1 MSFIFFIKA
10 IQFFLSLSIIVI
22 LHELGHYIP
31 ARIFN
36 TRVERFFLFFDVKY
50 ALFKKKI
57 GETVYGVGWLPLG
70 GYVKIAGMI
79 DESMDTEQM
88 KKPPQPWE
96 FRSKPTWQRLIIML
110 GGIIVNLLLGFLI
123 FMMMFFVWGKNT
135 LPNSSIPLGLGV
147 SKLAEEVGFEKGDQ
161 ILKVDGKV
169 IDIPTSLSKKFFLEN
184 VNEVEVLRSNGRK
197 EVLTIPGDIDER
209 MFQSGE
215 MDLFYVRTP
224 ALIDSILPNS
234 PAEISGLQVGDKI
247 KSINN
252 TIITD
257 WGDLNKW
264 KTENDLR
271 EFDLT
276 IERRRSEKTLKIK
289 LGEQSIIGV
298 FPKPIE
304 LKNVSLS
311 LFQSISEG
319 YNYAYSTLYG
329 YVASFKFVF
338 TKKGAQQLGGF
349 GTIGGLFPSEWDWRG
364 FWSTT
369 AFISII
375 LAFMNLLPIPALDGG
390 HVMFLIY
397 EMITGRKP
405 ADKFLEYATTL
416 GFILLLA
423 LVLYANGND
432 IYRAITQ

>member
-1 MSFIFFIKA
+1 
-10 IQFFLSLSIIVI
+10 
-22 LHELGHYIP
+22 
-31 ARIFN
+31 
-36 TRVERFFLFFDVKY
+36 
-50 ALFKKKI
+50 
-57 GETVYGVGWLPLG
+57 
-70 GYVKIAGMI
+70 
-79 DESMDTEQM
+79 
-88 KKPPQPWE
+88 
-96 FRSKPTWQRLIIML
+96 
-110 GGIIVNLLLGFLI
+110 
-123 FMMMFFVWGKNT
+123 
-135 LPNSSIPLGLGV
+135 
-147 SKLAEEVGFEKGDQ
+147 
-161 ILKVDGKV
+161 
-169 IDIPTSLSKKFFLEN
+169 
-184 VNEVEVLRSNGRK
+184 
-197 EVLTIPGDIDER
+197 

-234 PAEISGLQVGDKI
+234 PAEISGLQVGDRI

-264 KTENDLR
+264 KIENDLR

-289 LGEQSIIGV
+289 LEEQSFIGV

-311 LFQSISEG
+311 LIESISEG

-349 GTIGGLFPSEWDWRG
+349 ATIGGLFPSEWDWRG

-390 HVMFLIY
+390 YVMFLIY
-397 EMITGRKP
+397 EMITGKKP

>member
-1 MSFIFFIKA
+1 MEEFFIKA
-10 IQFFLSLSIIVI
+10 IQLILSLSILVI
-22 LHELGHYIP
+22 LHELGHFIP
-31 ARIFN
+31 ARLFK
-36 TRVERFFLFFDVKY
+36 TRVEKFYLFFNPWFS
-50 ALFKKKI
+50 LFKKKI
-57 GETVYGVGWLPLG
+57 GETEYGIGWLPLG
-70 GYVKIAGMI
+70 GYVKISGMI
-79 DESMDTEQM
+79 DESMDIEQM
-88 KKPPQPWE
+88 EKEPQPWE
-96 FRSKPTWQRLIIML
+96 FRSKPAWQRLIIML
-110 GGIIVNLLLGFLI
+110 GGIIVNLLLGFFI
-123 FMMMFFVWGKNT
+123 FMMMFLVWGKNT

-147 SKLAEEVGFEKGDQ
+147 SELAKEIGFDKGDQ

-184 VNEVEVLRSNGRK
+184 VNEVEVLRSDGRK
-197 EVLTIPGDIDER
+197 EVLIIPGDIDER
-209 MFQSGE
+209 MFESGE
-215 MDLFYVRTP
+215 MNLFYVRTP
-224 ALIDSILPNS
+224 AIIDSVLPNS
-234 PAEISGLQVGDKI
+234 PAEISGIQVGDKI
-247 KSINN
+247 TSINN
-252 TIITD
+252 TPITD
-257 WGDLNKW
+257 WSDIQKW
-264 KTENDLR
+264 KTENDLN
-271 EFDLT
+271 EFNLK
-276 IERRRSEKTLKIK
+276 IERRRAEETLNIK
-289 LGEQSIIGV
+289 LEEESSIGIL
-298 FPKPIE
+298 PKFIE
-304 LKNVSLS
+304 LENVSLS
-311 LFQSISEG
+311 IFESISEG

-329 YVASFKFVF
+329 YVASFKFIF